1 MFHSFFTYFEQVNA
15 NCSRSFKI
23 VSIGILPLNGG
34 QVIKVLLV
42 ENGFDLKEGDK
53 ENAVELKRPYHTWI
67 RRKKRFDILLLED
80 QNFAS

>member
-1 MFHSFFTYFEQVNA
+1 M
-15 NCSRSFKI
+15 
-23 VSIGILPLNGG
+23 NGG

-53 ENAVELKRPYHTWI
+53 ENAVELKRLYHTWI
-67 RRKKRFDILLLED
+67 RRKKRFDILLLEG